1 MRIARIDIARAC
13 CVAIT
18 VVALCCSDSAWA
30 AQGTSKVDD
39 AAALRDDLKA
49 RRARLM
55 ATLTEGTMGI
65 LWSAP
70 RRVYSRDV
78 DYEYRQDSD
87 LLYLTDVTQA
97 DTILVLVPGSRT
109 RKEFLFISP
118 GDARREHWEGHLLT
132 PDEARAQTDIDNVF
146 VTTQFEDFLLSMFNR
161 RAFGLPPGAA
171 RDDDDHET
179 FFRALD
185 QGSGRLA
192 LRLEAPPGL
201 DAPLRD
207 EYAFASRA
215 RERFIGVSV
224 VNLAPAVHALRQVKT
239 PYEQRLLRQSV
250 DISAEAHVAGM
261 KATRPERY
269 EYEVEAAIEQ
279 VYLARGAMAP
289 GYPSIVGSG
298 PNASTLH
305 YTASSRQM
313 REGDLLLVDAA
324 ANYRGQTGDIT
335 RTYPVGGRFTP
346 AQREIYELVLAA
358 QDAAMKAA
366 RIGNRTADIERASEA
381 VIKEGL
387 LKLGLITDATG
398 PQFRTWYTHGI
409 CHWIGMDV
417 HDVGDYRRP
426 LEAGMAFVIE
436 PGLYIRREALAQ
448 LPDTPENRAFRE
460 KVAVALERYQGIGV
474 RVEDSF
480 LLTETELVRLS
491 AKAPRTLKEI
501 EDLVKGGRQ

>member
-1 MRIARIDIARAC
+1 MSIEGIGR
-13 CVAIT
+13 VA
-18 VVALCCSDSAWA
+18 VRMAALVALVALCSSAVGSA
-30 AQGTSKVDD
+30 AQNPAATSETAV
-39 AAALRDDLKA
+39 LRDDLKA
-49 RRARLM
+49 RRARLL
-55 ATLTEGTMGI
+55 ATLTKGTIGI

-70 RRVYSRDV
+70 ARVYSRDV

-87 LLYLTDVTQA
+87 LLYLTGVEQPE
-97 DTILVLVPGSRT
+97 TILVLLPGSRT
-109 RKEFLFISP
+109 RKEILFIRPSNP
-118 GDARREHWEGHLLT
+118 RLEHYVGHFLT
-132 PDEARAQTDIDNVF
+132 VDEARAQTGIETVLL
-146 VTTQFEDFLLSMFNR
+146 TTQFDDFLLSMFDR
-161 RAFGLPPGAA
+161 RPFGLSVDAT
-171 RDDDDHET
+171 RDDQDHEE

-185 QGSGRLA
+185 EGTGRLA
-192 LRLEAPPGL
+192 LRLESTPRF
-201 DAPLRD
+201 DTPLSD

-215 RERFIGVSV
+215 RERLIGVSI
-224 VNLAPAVHALRQVKT
+224 VNLAPAIHALRQVKT
-239 PYEQRLLRQSV
+239 LYEQKLLQQSV
-250 DISAEAHVAGM
+250 EISAEAHIAGM
-261 KATRPERY
+261 KAARPERY
-269 EYEVEAAIEQ
+269 EFEVESAIEQ
-279 VYLARGAMAP
+279 SYLARGAMSP

-305 YTASSRQM
+305 YTASSRRM

-358 QDAAMKAA
+358 QDAGMKAA
-366 RIGNRTADIERASEA
+366 RVGNRTVDVERASEA
-381 VIKEGL
+381 VVKEGL

-426 LEAGMAFVIE
+426 FEPGMAFVIE
-436 PGLYIRREALAQ
+436 PGLYIRPEALAQ

-460 KVAVALERYQGIGV
+460 KVAAAVERYQGIGV
-474 RVEDSF
+474 RIEDSF
-480 LLTETELVRLS
+480 LLTDKELVRLS

-501 EDLVKGGRQ
+501 EDLVRSGR